1 MQNSAFAN
9 AMLPFSPGGQTDS
22 AKTEARVAIRKSR
35 RKSWT
40 EVMPRTAWEG
50 GFDEMDEIDEET
62 EGPGMAP
69 VKFDDGYSIG
79 VAAAAEA
86 ATALGVNPNAQVHFF
101 ADDPRNARAPARSG
115 SASPDSAKSSIS
127 IDISTPSTPSCYS
140 DDGLSEPSP
149 SPRPLHK
156 PTVPASIL
164 LKKSDFAPKNG
175 RTKAG
180 GAGRR
185 ASFQAVAAG
194 LKKAEPLGAGGLRFK
209 TTGGREI
216 VLQSSYE
223 PDEVPFDYAID
234 LEKGV
239 LQVDASNDGA
249 TDGHALSIEGS
260 GGSEALPFHAKAKSI
275 DLNIHRLLF
284 SYREALELV

>member
-1 MQNSAFAN
+1 
-9 AMLPFSPGGQTDS
+9 
-22 AKTEARVAIRKSR
+22 
-35 RKSWT
+35 
-40 EVMPRTAWEG
+40 
-50 GFDEMDEIDEET
+50 MDEIDEET
-62 EGPGMAP
+62 EGAGMAP
-69 VKFDDGYSIG
+69 IKFDDGYSVG
-79 VAAAAEA
+79 VAAAAA
-86 ATALGVNPNAQVHFF
+86 AAALGVNPNAQVHFF
-101 ADDPRNARAPARSG
+101 ADGARNARAAARPG

-185 ASFQAVAAG
+185 ASFQAASVAAS

-239 LQVDASNDGA
+239 LEIDAGNNGA
-249 TDGHALSIEGS
+249 TDGHAL
-260 GGSEALPFHAKAKSI
+260 
-275 DLNIHRLLF
+275 
-284 SYREALELV
+284 